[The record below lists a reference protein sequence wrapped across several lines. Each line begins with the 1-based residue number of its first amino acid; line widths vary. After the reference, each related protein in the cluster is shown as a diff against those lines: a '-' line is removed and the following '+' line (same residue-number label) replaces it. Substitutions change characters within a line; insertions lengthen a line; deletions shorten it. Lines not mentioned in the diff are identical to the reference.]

1 MHNTYQGLSYKGS
14 SGEVI
19 PCFKYSTSN
28 FPLLPLQ
35 CILKLPNLTRK
46 SKNIFIPALFKVHR
60 HLYPDRLSIS
70 VTQVLLFTHC
80 AFIQG
85 SEIKY
90 MRDQVCIASFL
101 VHWIQKPPNKSC
113 NEVGKNWAALQH
125 MDDENQLIIF
135 DLSTSEHEINLHKH
149 PKFAVIDLCT
159 RRSNVTNRIVV
170 FSRVEAAPL
179 QT

>member
-35 CILKLPNLTRK
+35 CIMKLPNLTRK
-46 SKNIFIPALFKVHR
+46 SKNIFIPALFKLHR

-80 AFIQG
+80 AFIHG
-85 SEIKY
+85 SENKY
-90 MRDQVCIASFL
+90 MRDQVYTASFL
-101 VHWIQKPPNKSC
+101 VHHNLLRSC
-113 NEVGKNWAALQH
+113 NQVGKNWEALQLYGWWKSTH
-125 MDDENQLIIF
+125 IF
-135 DLSTSEHEINLHKH
+135 NLFFNFHKH
-149 PKFAVIDLCT
+149 PNYLSLIWVQDAQM
-159 RRSNVTNRIVV
+159 S
-170 FSRVEAAPL
+170 
-179 QT
+179 QTGW